1 MSDVLIPKVY
11 KPFMELIEGRHPE
24 VGVVICTGGRYSGKS
39 HGVNLGLAHAVA
51 QFGHRILHT
60 RYTMVSASKSI
71 IPDFKDKLDILGY
84 NQFYTVNK
92 NEINSNFDGG
102 QVLFSGIKTGSNFQD
117 SALKS
122 LSNMSIFC
130 TEEASEIPTF
140 NEWEKIDL
148 SIRSQDV
155 QPFSVLILNPT
166 DVSHWIFEEFFKKKN
181 VRPGFN
187 GIVDDVMYIHTTW
200 EDLPEEFIVKK
211 HLNKFK
217 SAKKV
222 YLRVL
227 ADLENGKEI
236 EEKEL
241 KVFSWY
247 KEIVLGGWKNSID
260 NLCVPHWQ
268 KFTDFPEKEPD
279 YVLFGLDF
287 GTSPDPNA
295 LVETRV
301 YGDDVFIK
309 EHLYKNDML
318 NSDLAEAVKESI
330 GEDREGEIYVVADS
344 ANKQNIKE
352 LAKLGIYIIK
362 CKKGSGS
369 IEGGLQKLRSSNI
382 FVHEESL
389 NLIFELNH
397 YHYTLVVNPKGERK
411 IVPIDKDNH
420 LMDAARY
427 SLSIY

>member
-1 MSDVLIPKVY
+1 
-11 KPFMELIEGRHPE
+11 MELIEGKHPD

-71 IPDFKDKLDILGY
+71 IPNFKDKLDVLGY
-84 NQFYTVNK
+84 NEFYDVNK
-92 NEINSNFDGG
+92 NEINSNFDKGK
-102 QVLFSGIKTGSNFQD
+102 VLFSGIKTGSNFQD

-122 LSNMSIFC
+122 LEDMSIFC
-130 TEEASEIPTF
+130 VEEGSEIPTF
-140 NEWEKIDL
+140 NEWEKVDL
-148 SIRSQDV
+148 SIRAQDV
-155 QPFSVLILNPT
+155 QPFSILILNPT
-166 DVSHWIFEEFFKKKN
+166 DVSHWIFEEFFKKRGVKS
-181 VRPGFN
+181 GFN

-200 EDLPEEFIVKK
+200 KDLPEKFIVKK
-211 HLNKFK
+211 HLRKFK
-217 SAKKV
+217 AAEITHN
-222 YLRVL
+222 RVL
-227 ADLENGKEI
+227 ADLEAGKEI
-236 EEKEL
+236 SDQDL
-241 KVFSWY
+241 KVFIWY

-260 NLCVPHWQ
+260 NLCVPLWQ
-268 KFTDFPEKEPD
+268 KFTDFPDQEPD
-279 YVLFGLDF
+279 FVLFGLDF

-301 YGDDVFIK
+301 YGDDVYIK
-309 EHLYKNDML
+309 EHLYKTEML
-318 NSDLAEAVKESI
+318 NSELADAINEAI
-330 GEDREGEIYVVADS
+330 GEERAGSIHVVADS

-352 LAKLGIYIIK
+352 LRKLGIYIIK
-362 CKKGSGS
+362 CKKGAGS
-369 IEGGLQKLRSSNI
+369 IENGLQKLRSSNI

-389 NLIFELNH
+389 NMIFELNH
-397 YHYTLVVNPKGERK
+397 YHYTLVVNTKGERK